1 MSVDSNHLKFTYE
14 HYCCFP
20 DDGNRH
26 EIIDGDHFMNL
37 APSLNHQTILSRIGF
52 QLYSQIELNELGWVF
67 YAPVDVQLT
76 PYDVVQPDLVLVLK
90 DREKVL
96 TESRI
101 QGSPSLVIEILSPGT
116 AQNDRTLKKQ
126 LYLKTG
132 VPEYW
137 IVDPKTKSIEQY
149 VIEDDEYVLQ
159 PASETVVLNIIES
172 VSIDT
177 KLVWK

>member
-1 MSVDSNHLKFTYE
+1 MSVDANHHKLTYE
-14 HYCCFP
+14 HYCGFA

-26 EIIDGDHFMNL
+26 EIIDGDHFAHP
-37 APSLNHQTILSRIGF
+37 APSLNHQTISRRIEF

-67 YAPVDVQLT
+67 DAPVDVQLT
-76 PYDVVQPDLVLVLK
+76 KYDVVQPDLIVVLK
-90 DREKVL
+90 DREKIL

-101 QGSPSLVIEILSPGT
+101 HGTPNLVIEILSPGT

-149 VIEDDEYVLQ
+149 VIENDAYVLQ
-159 PASETVVLNIIES
+159 PTSEPVVLNILES
-172 VSIDT
+172 VSVDT

>member
-1 MSVDSNHLKFTYE
+1 MSIDANRHKFTYE

-26 EIIDGDHFMNL
+26 EIIDGDHFMNP

-76 PYDVVQPDLVLVLK
+76 QHDVVQPDLVVVLS
-90 DREKVL
+90 DREKIL
-96 TESRI
+96 TESKI
-101 QGSPSLVIEILSPGT
+101 HGTPNLVIEILSPGT

-126 LYLKTG
+126 LYLKTA
-132 VPEYW
+132 VAEYW
-137 IVDPKTKSIEQY
+137 IVDPNTKSIEQY
-149 VIEDDEYVLQ
+149 VIKNEEYSLQ
-159 PASETVVLNIIES
+159 PTNEMVVLSILES
-172 VSIDT
+172 VSVDS
-177 KLVWK
+177 KMVWK

>member
-1 MSVDSNHLKFTYE
+1 MSVDANHHKLTYE
-14 HYCCFP
+14 HYCGFA

-26 EIIDGDHFMNL
+26 EIIDGDHFAHP
-37 APSLNHQTILSRIGF
+37 APSLYHQTISRRIEF

-67 YAPVDVQLT
+67 DAPVDVQLT
-76 PYDVVQPDLVLVLK
+76 KYDVVQPDLIVVLK
-90 DREKVL
+90 DREKIL

-101 QGSPSLVIEILSPGT
+101 HGTPNLVIEILSPGT

-137 IVDPKTKSIEQY
+137 IVDPKTKSIQQY
-149 VIEDDEYVLQ
+149 VIENDAYVLQ
-159 PASETVVLNIIES
+159 PTSEPVVLNILES
-172 VSIDT
+172 VSVDT